1 MIAFSTKII
10 IIFNLILILIIFL
23 LSSFFAKILKIPQ
36 DTVWIICIGFTTFSF
51 FNLTTNILFGYQN
64 MKRVFKNVIIG
75 DITKFSLSTALIF
88 IGVYI
93 LTFNFPFGYYAPL
106 IGTILGFFIISLLRY
121 DVLIFKTSNNC
132 LDKKDIIFKYSLP
145 AFVSMFAFLVFNNV
159 PYLILTILKNP
170 EITGFFSIAM
180 TVTSPILFIPNI
192 LNLVS
197 FPLISQLCVEK
208 NAKKKQVY
216 LINSLVRYCL
226 FLVLPITIF
235 LILFSREILLFFAK
249 PEYLLSTS
257 LFPILG
263 PSLIIFGF
271 MQIFLSSLYAIR
283 KPKINRNIMIINAV
297 LFLIFSI
304 PLTFFF
310 SAYGLSF
317 AYFLSVFISLIL
329 SYMYLRKYLHIKF
342 LWKDFSKILFST
354 FIFLSINYISKTIFE
369 NFVIKILILIMSGI
383 FYLFILIPLK
393 FYKNDDI
400 ELLKIINQKSPKLFK
415 VYIITLIEFL
425 SKFI

>member
-1 MIAFSTKII
+1 M
-10 IIFNLILILIIFL
+10 
-23 LSSFFAKILKIPQ
+23 
-36 DTVWIICIGFTTFSF
+36 
-51 FNLTTNILFGYQN
+51 
-64 MKRVFKNVIIG
+64 
-75 DITKFSLSTALIF
+75 
-88 IGVYI
+88 
-93 LTFNFPFGYYAPL
+93 
-106 IGTILGFFIISLLRY
+106 
-121 DVLIFKTSNNC
+121 
-132 LDKKDIIFKYSLP
+132 
-145 AFVSMFAFLVFNNV
+145 VFNNV